1 MLGAVTERAGKQR
14 AEGLLGVG
22 AALLRGPAWVL
33 WSGAICSAAAKLP
46 PGATWQV
53 TFSAAE
59 VCRCLLSTWCP
70 VRASGIRGAL
80 SSGQQGQW
88 SPGLPFSQHSQ
99 PTGLLLP
106 HPVPFW
112 GGNSRGLS
120 KTLTTP
126 GNAGNF
132 PSLSAFPFDAL
143 KAEPPI
149 LPGWLLLQ
157 LPMIM

>member
-1 MLGAVTERAGKQR
+1 MLGAITERAGKQR

-22 AALLRGPAWVL
+22 AALLCGPAWVL
-33 WSGAICSAAAKLP
+33 RSGLSALLLPSCRQEPHCRRLSVQLKRVGAI
-46 PGATWQV
+46 
-53 TFSAAE
+53 
-59 VCRCLLSTWCP
+59 LSTWCP

-106 HPVPFW
+106 LPVPFW

-120 KTLTTP
+120 KTPTTP
-126 GNAGNF
+126 GNAGTF
-132 PSLSAFPFDAL
+132 SFSLS
-143 KAEPPI
+143 I
-149 LPGWLLLQ
+149 S
-157 LPMIM
+157 I